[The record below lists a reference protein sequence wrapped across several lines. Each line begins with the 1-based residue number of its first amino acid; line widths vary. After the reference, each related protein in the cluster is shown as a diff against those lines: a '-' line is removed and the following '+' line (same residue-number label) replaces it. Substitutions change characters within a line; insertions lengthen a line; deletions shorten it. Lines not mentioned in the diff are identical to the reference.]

1 MRYSHTRRQQT
12 YDHRLRDLV
21 RTTGDPNILAE
32 LGVPRSTALGW
43 LRRNYQPVVTADV
56 LDMDHIRLQAEVL
69 RLRRRNRTL
78 AAVIR
83 LLLALVRA
91 LGGRRERRRLPQGPA
106 KAQLLRAVEHTEDV
120 LSLRGALRIL
130 GLSASRYHRWRQ
142 AEHTCGLDDQP
153 SCPRLTPTQLTAA
166 EILEMKQMVES
177 PEYRHVP
184 TGRLAILAQRLGK
197 VFAAPATWYK
207 LARSRGWRRLRT
219 RVHPAAPKDGVRAS
233 VPDEMW
239 HVDTTIIKLLDGV
252 KIYLHAVIDN
262 YSRKILAWSGAEKFE
277 FATTVAILRTAAREA
292 VSAED
297 APTLVTDAGVENVN
311 AGVDELILSGVLRRV
326 LALQDVSFSNSLI
339 EAWWR
344 TLKHQWLY
352 LNTLDSVE
360 TVRRLVAF
368 YVAAHNT
375 DIPHSAFRGQTPDEM
390 YYSRGQDIPEK
401 LEAAK
406 VRARAAR
413 LMANRATSCSAC
425 LPGSDT
431 SAGALAAA

>member
-1 MRYSHTRRQQT
+1 MPYSHTRRQQT

-21 RTTGDPNILAE
+21 RTTGDPDILAE

-43 LRRNYQPVVTADV
+43 LRRDYQPVVTADV

-91 LGGRRERRRLPQGPA
+91 LGGRLEQRRLPQGPA
-106 KAQLLRAVEHTEDV
+106 KVQLLRAVEHTEDV

-153 SCPRLTPTQLTAA
+153 SCPRLTPTRLTAA
-166 EILEMKQMVES
+166 EILAMKEMVES

-207 LARSRGWRRLRT
+207 LASSRGWRRPRT

-233 VPDEMW
+233 APDQIW
-239 HVDTTIIKLLDGV
+239 HVDTTLIKLVDGTKV
-252 KIYLHAVIDN
+252 YLHAVIDN
-262 YSRKILAWSGAEKFE
+262 YSRKILAWSVAEKFA
-277 FATTVAILRTAAREA
+277 FATTGAILR
-292 VSAED
+292 D
-297 APTLVTDAGVENVN
+297 
-311 AGVDELILSGVLRRV
+311 
-326 LALQDVSFSNSLI
+326 
-339 EAWWR
+339 
-344 TLKHQWLY
+344 
-352 LNTLDSVE
+352 
-360 TVRRLVAF
+360 
-368 YVAAHNT
+368 AAHGGSVPRRC
-375 DIPHSAFRGQTPDEM
+375 PHWSPTPV
-390 YYSRGQDIPEK
+390 SR
-401 LEAAK
+401 
-406 VRARAAR
+406 
-413 LMANRATSCSAC
+413 T
-425 LPGSDT
+425 
-431 SAGALAAA
+431 